1 MRDLKVNKLHLTRKD
16 LFKEKM
22 NLGVFGF
29 QLHNL
34 TGFPLLRVTCFTFLF
49 SLILSVDRG
58 YIN

>member
-1 MRDLKVNKLHLTRKD
+1 MRGLKVNKLHLTRKD

-34 TGFPLLRVTCFTFLF
+34 TGFPLLRLTCFTFLF
-49 SLILSVDRG
+49 H
-58 YIN
+58 